1 MKFDQ
6 GKGNLVRVSGEF
18 GLSKFELS
26 IEALL
31 YFLLIGLTLRNDQL
45 GDECFANAYRF
56 IILDTVLIKDQ
67 FRKKDSRF
75 KSIRFVCLRQCSWP
89 ESYNLPSTKRIIQSR
104 YT

>member
-31 YFLLIGLTLRNDQL
+31 YLLLIGLTLR
-45 GDECFANAYRF
+45 
-56 IILDTVLIKDQ
+56 K
-67 FRKKDSRF
+67 
-75 KSIRFVCLRQCSWP
+75 
-89 ESYNLPSTKRIIQSR
+89 
-104 YT
+104 